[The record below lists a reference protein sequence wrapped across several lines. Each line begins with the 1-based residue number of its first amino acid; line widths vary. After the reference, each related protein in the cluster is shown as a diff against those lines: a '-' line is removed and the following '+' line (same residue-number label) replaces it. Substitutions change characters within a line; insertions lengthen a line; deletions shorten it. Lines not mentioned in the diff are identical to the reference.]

1 MSGTRGLR
9 RPAPVL
15 AALLL
20 SACTFGSASPA
31 PSTSDTP
38 ASGSPSAAASSGGP
52 SGGSPSASGAGTA
65 TASPGATA
73 SPAPP
78 RPPRRLRLT
87 GTVRI
92 PLRGQT
98 YGRGLVLWGRY
109 AAWVGCNGCQ
119 REFTEPTTLY
129 VADLRTRA
137 VRAVTTAPRGGS
149 VVPVGGSGSVLVYGV
164 ATPRGTATQW
174 TLQTQDLA
182 GTARTVLVRASR
194 ANAGGPP
201 LVAVVGA
208 GQVAWQ
214 TISPQPPGGVRG
226 PVTAVDLTTGV
237 RRTLSPDLPGLL
249 SGVTPAGVVFRGAQS
264 AGNARGGV
272 DDAMLLRPGRSE
284 PVVLSV
290 THDVRDLVA
299 DERTVV
305 WQTADGP
312 GAAVWAAPL
321 DGRGAARQYYRG
333 GTGDRAVGSG
343 FLAVVTTGDFPVL
356 LMYPLAGGPMAAVGD
371 IPGEFDALA
380 AEGSRL
386 AYLALPGERGVQPDA
401 RRPIVLVVGTV
412 QLPAR

>member
-1 MSGTRGLR
+1 
-9 RPAPVL
+9 
-15 AALLL
+15 
-20 SACTFGSASPA
+20 
-31 PSTSDTP
+31 
-38 ASGSPSAAASSGGP
+38 
-52 SGGSPSASGAGTA
+52 
-65 TASPGATA
+65 
-73 SPAPP
+73 
-78 RPPRRLRLT
+78 
-87 GTVRI
+87 
-92 PLRGQT
+92 
-98 YGRGLVLWGRY
+98 VLWGRY

-119 REFTEPTTLY
+119 RAFTEPRTLY

-137 VRAVTTAPRGGS
+137 VRAVTTVPEGGS
-149 VVPVGGSGSVLVYGV
+149 VVPLGGSGSLFVYGV
-164 ATPRGTATQW
+164 AIPRGTATQW

-182 GTARTVLVRASR
+182 GTARTVLVRTTRAS
-194 ANAGGPP
+194 AGGPP
-201 LVAVVGA
+201 LVAAVGA

-214 TISPQPPGGVRG
+214 TLAEGAPGGLHG
-226 PVTAVDLTTGV
+226 PVTAVDLTTGA
-237 RRTLSPDLPGLL
+237 RRTVSPDLPGLL
-249 SGVTPAGVVFRGAQS
+249 SGITPSGVVFRAAPAAQGAD
-264 AGNARGGV
+264 GGV
-272 DDAMLLRPGRSE
+272 DDALLLRPGRRE

-299 DERTVV
+299 DDATVV

-312 GAAVWAAPL
+312 DAAVWAAPI

-343 FLAVVTTGDFPVL
+343 FLALVTTGDYPVL

-380 AEGSRL
+380 ADGSRL

>member
-1 MSGTRGLR
+1 MSGRRGLR

-38 ASGSPSAAASSGGP
+38 ASGSPSAAASGAGP
-52 SGGSPSASGAGTA
+52 SGGSPSASGAGTG

-78 RPPRRLRLT
+78 RPPRRPRLT
-87 GTVRI
+87 ATVRI

-119 REFTEPTTLY
+119 RAFTEPRTLF

-137 VRAVTTAPRGGS
+137 VRAVTTVPERGS
-149 VVPVGGSGSVLVYGV
+149 VVPLGGSGSVLVYAV
-164 ATPRGTATQW
+164 AAPRGTTTPW
-174 TLQTQDLA
+174 TLQTLDLA
-182 GTARTVLVRASR
+182 GTARTVLFRVTRAT
-194 ANAGGPP
+194 AAGPP

-214 TISPQPPGGVRG
+214 TFGPASPGVARG
-226 PVTAVDLTTGV
+226 PVTAVDLTSGA

-249 SGVTPAGVVFRGAQS
+249 SGVTGSGVVFRGAQS
-264 AGNARGGV
+264 AGNAGGGV
-272 DDAMLLRPGRSE
+272 DDAMLLRPGRRE

-290 THDVRDLVA
+290 THDVSDVLA
-299 DERTVV
+299 DDSTVV

-312 GAAVWAAPL
+312 DAAVWAAPL
-321 DGRGAARQYYRG
+321 DGRGATRQYHRG

-343 FLAVVTTGDFPVL
+343 FLALVTAGDLPVL
-356 LMYPLAGGPMAAVGD
+356 LIYPLAGGPMAAVGD
-371 IPGEFDALA
+371 IPGEFDTLA